1 MVSMVPVGLNAKQAQ
16 TASAEGGNAIG
27 VVMVKL
33 GTDLPDPADR
43 LKSIH
48 RSMLEGKRALSAMTS
63 TQILAMSA
71 IGMAPALL
79 TPMLRMQGIVRPPF
93 NLIIS
98 NVPGPRST
106 QSFNGATLVGLDR
119 QSVVKG
125 GSVSVGVYT

>member
-16 TASAEGGNAIG
+16 TASVEGGNAIG

-33 GTDLPDPADR
+33 GTDLPDTADR

-48 RSMLEGKRALSAMTS
+48 RSMLAGKRALSAMTS

-93 NLIIS
+93 NLNIP
-98 NVPGPRST
+98 NAPGPRRT
-106 QSFNGATLVGLDR
+106 QSFHRAKLVGLNPL
-119 QSVVKG
+119 S
-125 GSVSVGVYT
+125 

>member
-48 RSMLEGKRALSAMTS
+48 RSMLEGKRALSAMNS

-79 TPMLRMQGIVRPPF
+79 TPMLRMQGLVRPPY
-93 NLIIS
+93 NLLIS
-98 NVPGPRST
+98 TVPTSAERRVVQECVST
-106 QSFNGATLVGLDR
+106 CR
-119 QSVVKG
+119 
-125 GSVSVGVYT
+125 

>member
-1 MVSMVPVGLNAKQAQ
+1 
-16 TASAEGGNAIG
+16 
-27 VVMVKL
+27 MVKL

-106 QSFNGATLVGLDR
+106 QYFNGAKLVGMYPLSIPIHGMALNIHCTYIGR
-119 QSVVKG
+119 ASCRARVFPYV
-125 GSVSVGVYT
+125 